1 MFSNIKTKP
10 SFFSF
15 YLHFSPFN
23 YMRSLNYLLIL
34 HQLLS
39 IKNYL

>member
-34 HQLLS
+34 HQLLP